1 MISERSN
8 LARGFPLAIASAA
21 ILSTTAIFIR
31 YLTLNYALAPLALAF
46 WRDLFVV
53 AALAPALALAAP
65 RRLRVGRGDIAFLA
79 GWGLV
84 LAVFNAFWTLSVAA
98 NGAAVA
104 TVLVYSSAAFTV
116 LLGWRLLGERLDW
129 ARLLAVAAT
138 LTGCAL
144 VSGAADPA
152 AWRAQL
158 GGILLGL
165 LSGLGYAA
173 HSLMGR
179 SSSRRG
185 LDPWTALLYI
195 FGFATLF
202 LLVINLTPGAAA
214 VGGAARSAHLFAL
227 GDAWAGWG
235 VLVLLAVGPTVAG
248 FGLYN
253 VSLTYLPS
261 GIVNLIATLE
271 PPFTAAIAYVLL
283 GERLTLPQAAGG
295 ALVVAVVAGLRV
307 WEGWLAGRDRRAAPC
322 APGAASAE

>member
-1 MISERSN
+1 MIPDRVN
-8 LARGFPLAIASAA
+8 LARGYPLAIASAA

-65 RRLRVGRGDIAFLA
+65 RRLRVGRADLPYLA
-79 GWGLV
+79 AWGLV
-84 LAVFNAFWTLSVAA
+84 LAAFNAFWTLSVAA

-129 ARLLAVAAT
+129 ARLLAVAAA
-138 LTGCAL
+138 LGGCAL

-152 AWRAQL
+152 AWRTQL
-158 GGILLGL
+158 GGILLGF

-173 HSLMGR
+173 HSLLGR
-179 SSSRRG
+179 AASRRG

-195 FGFATLF
+195 FAFATLF
-202 LLVINLTPGAAA
+202 LLMINLTPGAAA
-214 VGGAARSAHLFAL
+214 AGGAVRPAGLFAL
-227 GDAWAGWG
+227 GGAWAGWG

-261 GIVNLIATLE
+261 GIVNLVATLE
-271 PPFTAAIAYVLL
+271 PPFTAAIAWALL

-295 ALVVAVVAGLRV
+295 ALVVAGVAGLRV
-307 WEGWLAGRDRRAAPC
+307 WEEWLAGRSGPAAPC
-322 APGAASAE
+322 APGAAPAE

>member
-53 AALAPALALAAP
+53 AALAPALTLAAP
-65 RRLRVGRGDIAFLA
+65 HRLRVGRGDVTFLA

-84 LAVFNAFWTLSVAA
+84 LAAFNAFWTLSVAV

-129 ARLLAVAAT
+129 ARLLAVAAA
-138 LTGCAL
+138 LGGCAL

-152 AWRAQL
+152 AWRTQL

-179 SSSRRG
+179 ASSRRG

-214 VGGAARSAHLFAL
+214 AGGAARPADLFAL

-271 PPFTAAIAYVLL
+271 PPFTAAIAYALL
-283 GERLTLPQAAGG
+283 GERLTLAQAAGG
-295 ALVVAVVAGLRV
+295 TLVVAGVAGLRI
-307 WEGWLAGRDRRAAPC
+307 WEGWLAGRDRPAAPC
-322 APGAASAE
+322 APGATFVE